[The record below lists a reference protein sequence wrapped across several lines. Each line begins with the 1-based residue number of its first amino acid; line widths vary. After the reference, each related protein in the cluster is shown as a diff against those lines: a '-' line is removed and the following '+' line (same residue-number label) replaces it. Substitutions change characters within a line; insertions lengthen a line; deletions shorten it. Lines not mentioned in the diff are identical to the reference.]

1 MDNQYPFSISEEE
14 RARRRAQRIAARR
27 QRQRERRR
35 RLLLR
40 AVPAAALLCVAVGLL
55 AFSTGGHAED
65 TGSGKAIRP
74 VQVRHETGNMAQAA
88 AVSLMTKAAPAI
100 SYAAVATED
109 TAQVGEE
116 LASQYAVVV
125 DLGEGTILAQ
135 KNADAV
141 ISPAS
146 MTKILTVL
154 VAAEE
159 VANHGSLDDTVVI
172 DFDITNYCYLNEC
185 SVAGF
190 LKDEAVTVRDLFY
203 GAILPSGADA
213 CLGLAKYVAGSQEDF
228 VVLMNEKVEEL
239 GLSGTAHFANCIGLY
254 DDANTCTVYD
264 MAMILKAALDNELC
278 RQVLTTKVYEIPA
291 SEAHP
296 EGMVLSNWF
305 LRKIEDHVPEGLEV
319 LGAKTGFVD
328 ESGSCAASYAQLSGG
343 GEYICVTGNAFSSW
357 RCIKDHVQ
365 LYTTYLPGLEPV
377 LE

>member
-1 MDNQYPFSISEEE
+1 MENQYPFTTSEEE
-14 RARRRAQRIAARR
+14 RAQRRAQRIEARR

-40 AVPAAALLCVAVGLL
+40 TVPVAAVLCAAAGLL
-55 AFSTGGHAED
+55 AFSTGGRAAE
-65 TGSGKAIRP
+65 GSGKVQA
-74 VQVRHETGNMAQAA
+74 VQVRHQSELAAPAAAPALMAKAEPQRAYAA
-88 AVSLMTKAAPAI
+88 AVTS
-100 SYAAVATED
+100 D
-109 TAQVGEE
+109 TVQIGEE
-116 LASQYAVVV
+116 LTSQYAIVV
-125 DLGEGTILAQ
+125 DLEAGTVLAQ
-135 KNADAV
+135 KNAQEV

-154 VAAEE
+154 VAAEAVE
-159 VANHGSLDDTVVI
+159 ARGSLDDTVVI
-172 DFDITNYCYLNEC
+172 DFDITDYCYVNDC

-190 LKDEAVTVRDLFY
+190 LRDEAVTVRDLFY

-213 CLGLAKYVAGSQEDF
+213 CLGLAKYVSGSQEAF
-228 VVLMNEKVEEL
+228 VELMNQKVEEL

-254 DDANTCTVYD
+254 DDANACTVYD

-328 ESGSCAASYAQLSGG
+328 ESGSCAASYAQSGG
-343 GEYICVTGNAFSSW
+343 RGYLCVTGNAFSSW

-365 LYTTYLPGLEPV
+365 LYTTYLPGLTPIVE
-377 LE
+377 

>member
-1 MDNQYPFSISEEE
+1 MENQYPFTTSEEE
-14 RARRRAQRIAARR
+14 RAQRRAQRIEARR

-40 AVPAAALLCVAVGLL
+40 TVPAAAALCIAAGLL
-55 AFSTGGHAED
+55 AFSTGGRAAE
-65 TGSGKAIRP
+65 GSGKVQA
-74 VQVRHETGNMAQAA
+74 VQVRHQSELAAPAAAPALMAKAEPQRAYAA
-88 AVSLMTKAAPAI
+88 AVTS
-100 SYAAVATED
+100 D
-109 TAQVGEE
+109 TVQIGEE
-116 LASQYAVVV
+116 LTSQYAIVV
-125 DLGEGTILAQ
+125 DLEAGTVLAQ
-135 KNADAV
+135 KNAQEV

-154 VAAEE
+154 VAAEAVE
-159 VANHGSLDDTVVI
+159 ARGSLDDTVVI
-172 DFDITNYCYLNEC
+172 DFDITDYCYVNDC

-190 LKDEAVTVRDLFY
+190 LRDEAVTVRDLFY

-213 CLGLAKYVAGSQEDF
+213 CLGLAKYVSGSQEAF
-228 VVLMNEKVEEL
+228 VELMNQKVEEL

-254 DDANTCTVYD
+254 DDANACTVYD

-328 ESGSCAASYAQLSGG
+328 ESGSCAASYAQSGG
-343 GEYICVTGNAFSSW
+343 RGYLCVTGNAFSSW

-365 LYTTYLPGLEPV
+365 LYTTYLPGLTPIVE
-377 LE
+377 

>member
-1 MDNQYPFSISEEE
+1 MENQYPFTTSEEE
-14 RARRRAQRIAARR
+14 RAQRRAQRIEARR

-40 AVPAAALLCVAVGLL
+40 TVPAAAVLCAAAGLL
-55 AFSTGGHAED
+55 AFSTGGRAAED
-65 TGSGKAIRP
+65 SGKAQN
-74 VQVRHETGNMAQAA
+74 VQVRHQSELAAPAAAPALMAKAAPQRAAYAA
-88 AVSLMTKAAPAI
+88 AVTP
-100 SYAAVATED
+100 D
-109 TAQVGEE
+109 TAQIGEE
-116 LASQYAVVV
+116 LTSQYAIVV
-125 DLGEGTILAQ
+125 DLEAGTVLAQ
-135 KNADAV
+135 KNAQEV

-154 VAAEE
+154 VAAEA
-159 VANHGSLDDTVVI
+159 VADRGSLDDTVVI
-172 DFDITNYCYLNEC
+172 DFDITDYCYVNDC

-190 LKDEAVTVRDLFY
+190 LRDEAVTVRDLFY

-213 CLGLAKYVAGSQEDF
+213 CLGLAKYVSGSQEAF
-228 VVLMNEKVEEL
+228 VELMNQKVEEL
-239 GLSGTAHFANCIGLY
+239 GLSNTAHFANCIGLY
-254 DDANTCTVYD
+254 DDANACTVYD

-278 RQVLTTKVYEIPA
+278 RQILTTKVYEIPA

-328 ESGSCAASYAQLSGG
+328 ESGSCAASYAQSGG
-343 GEYICVTGNAFSSW
+343 RGYLCVTGNAFSSW

-365 LYTTYLPGLEPV
+365 LYTTYLPGLTPIVE
-377 LE
+377 

>member
-27 QRQRERRR
+27 
-35 RLLLR
+35 
-40 AVPAAALLCVAVGLL
+40 AAPAGAAAAFAAAGGSAAALLCVAVGLL

-65 TGSGKAIRP
+65 AGSGKAIRP

-135 KNADAV
+135 KSADAV

-190 LKDEAVTVRDLFY
+190 LKDEA
-203 GAILPSGADA
+203 G
-213 CLGLAKYVAGSQEDF
+213 
-228 VVLMNEKVEEL
+228 
-239 GLSGTAHFANCIGLY
+239 
-254 DDANTCTVYD
+254 
-264 MAMILKAALDNELC
+264 
-278 RQVLTTKVYEIPA
+278 
-291 SEAHP
+291 
-296 EGMVLSNWF
+296 
-305 LRKIEDHVPEGLEV
+305 
-319 LGAKTGFVD
+319 
-328 ESGSCAASYAQLSGG
+328 
-343 GEYICVTGNAFSSW
+343 
-357 RCIKDHVQ
+357 
-365 LYTTYLPGLEPV
+365 
-377 LE
+377 